1 MKLFIEGEEE
11 MGSPSMSKKSSDD
24 SLVDLDQIRELID
37 LLIEKDVSELVVERE
52 GVHVKIRRGVAEIST
67 PPAPVQVVSATATGA
82 PTIDELPA
90 VDGEPAP
97 VVDAIYAD
105 CFIVTSPM
113 VGTFYRSPEPD
124 ADAFVEI
131 GGEVSE
137 GDPLCIVEAMK
148 LMNEIVAEV
157 GGEVAAI
164 FVDNAEPVE
173 FGQRLFA
180 IRQGG

>member
-148 LMNEIVAEV
+148 LMNEIVAEA

>member
-82 PTIDELPA
+82 PTIDESPA
-90 VDGEPAP
+90 VEGEPAP
-97 VVDAIYAD
+97 AVDAIYAD

-148 LMNEIVAEV
+148 LMNEIVAEA